1 MEFRNE
7 SGDHDNFTMIPNFI
21 FRLGM
26 SPYAIALYGYIKQAA
41 GETGRCFKST
51 ATITKELN
59 MSAGTVSAA
68 KKVLEQNALIRI
80 DNISR
85 AQGGKPYHS
94 IAILDVWERNAK
106 FINEHKKGRSPVEQA
121 TSPDEIASSPSEII
135 KNPDTKNPDHSE
147 TSKTEVSEGS
157 PLIREAIAS
166 VNLDKGDR
174 VTNYVKSPNPLP
186 ASIRNSI
193 EHPKVPKTIE
203 PTTPLSRYLMEQ
215 SKYGN
220 YQWKGFASAGE
231 RDDWYRM
238 EDTHDER
245 DIREAI
251 DWACH
256 QKRFGKKKLVHNIIM
271 AVDNNKPARNTQ
283 QLIGRVANDEENE

>member
-1 MEFRNE
+1 M
-7 SGDHDNFTMIPNFI
+7 SNFI
-21 FRLGM
+21 GFSEPNHTQTPNNFFDDLLKEIDDLSELKVTLVAIRQTFGWHRNSAELSCSFIEMM
-26 SPYAIALYGYIKQAA
+26 SGLSRNSVRRGIELALKRG
-41 GETGRCFKST
+41 
-51 ATITKELN
+51 TISIEKEN
-59 MSAGTVSAA
+59 TNRDGTIYRVLVQGVSREPPRGSAA
-68 KKVLEQNALIRI
+68 DPLEGQPLTPLNK
-80 DNISR
+80 
-85 AQGGKPYHS
+85 G
-94 IAILDVWERNAK
+94 
-106 FINEHKKGRSPVEQA
+106 KKGN
-121 TSPDEIASSPSEII
+121 
-135 KNPDTKNPDHSE
+135 KLSE

-166 VNLDKGDR
+166 VKLDKGDR

-251 DWACH
+251 NWACH
-256 QKRFGKKKLVHNIIM
+256 QKRFGKNKLVHNIIM

-283 QLIGRVANDEENE
+283 QLIGRVANDEE